1 MHFKCCTMGINSSQ
15 LEKEIADDR
24 ALCNE
29 RYFGLVN
36 FGNTCYCN
44 SVIQALFFCKPFR
57 ERVLQYRQ
65 SKSHKKETLLSCL
78 ADLFHAITTQKKS
91 VGQIAPKKF
100 ISKLKRENGAF
111 DNYLQQDAHEFLIY
125 ILNEISDILESEN
138 HAEQSH
144 RSELANGGIDKSEPC
159 ERSHNWI
166 KDIFQGC
173 LTNETR
179 CLTCENVRT
188 KDENFLDL
196 SVDVAQNSSIVYC
209 LKCFSDTEMMQSE
222 NKYYCEFCR
231 CKQEAQKCMRV
242 KKPPWILTLHLKRFK
257 YSEEMNSF
265 TKLSCRVVFPTELRL
280 PNTSGGAADQNWLYK
295 LTAVVVHSGSGPNR
309 GHYVTLVKSH
319 GLWLLFDDEVVDKI
333 CPVNLEDFF
342 GQSTAWTAKSSY
354 TAYILFYQAVQ
365 FSSPPVTPQE
375 SWTNPPPSSRP
386 TPEPREPGEKQAPY
400 EALNTL
406 DLSHFVKDV
415 TTTHSDEI

>member
-1 MHFKCCTMGINSSQ
+1 MRLSCCTMGLNSSQ

-24 ALCNE
+24 TLINE

-44 SVIQALFFCKPFR
+44 SVLQALFFCKPFR
-57 ERVLQYRQ
+57 EKVLQYRLT
-65 SKSHKKETLLSCL
+65 KSHKKETLLSCL

-100 ISKLKRENGAF
+100 ISRLKRENGAF

-125 ILNEISDILESEN
+125 ILNEISDILQ
-138 HAEQSH
+138 AEQQADQQL
-144 RSELANGGIDKSEPC
+144 RKA
-159 ERSHNWI
+159 ERSDNDKNPDSISADRSQNWI
-166 KDIFQGC
+166 QDIFQGC

-188 KDENFLDL
+188 KDEDFLDL
-196 SVDVAQNSSIVYC
+196 SVDIAQNCSIVYC
-209 LKCFSDTEMMQSE
+209 LKFFSDTEMMQSE

-242 KKPPWILTLHLKRFK
+242 KKPPLILALHLKRFK
-257 YSEEMNSF
+257 YSEEVNSF

-295 LTAVVVHSGSGPNR
+295 LIAVVVHSGSGPNR

-342 GQSTAWTAKSSY
+342 GQSKSSY
-354 TAYILFYQAVQ
+354 TAYILFYQASN
-365 FSSPPVTPQE
+365 FSSPALTPTG
-375 SWTNPPPSSRP
+375 S
-386 TPEPREPGEKQAPY
+386 
-400 EALNTL
+400 
-406 DLSHFVKDV
+406 
-415 TTTHSDEI
+415 

>member
-1 MHFKCCTMGINSSQ
+1 MRLRCCTMGLNSSQ

-24 ALCNE
+24 TLSNE

-44 SVIQALFFCKPFR
+44 SVLQALFFCKPFR
-57 ERVLQYRQ
+57 EKVLQYRL
-65 SKSHKKETLLSCL
+65 SRNNKKENLLSCL

-100 ISKLKRENGAF
+100 INRLKRENGAF

-125 ILNEISDILESEN
+125 ILNEIADILQ
-138 HAEQSH
+138 AEQPT
-144 RSELANGGIDKSEPC
+144 DKSNRFSDVGDDSG
-159 ERSHNWI
+159 RSNQSNNWI
-166 KDIFQGC
+166 KEIFQGC

-188 KDENFLDL
+188 KDEDFLDL

-242 KKPPWILTLHLKRFK
+242 KKPPLILALHLKRFK

-280 PNTSGGAADQNWLYK
+280 PNTSGGASDHNWLYK
-295 LTAVVVHSGSGPNR
+295 LIAVVVHSGSGPNR

-319 GLWLLFDDEVVDKI
+319 DLWLLFDDEVVDKI
-333 CPVNLEDFF
+333 CSVNLEDFF
-342 GQSTAWTAKSSY
+342 GQSTAWAAKSSY
-354 TAYILFYQAVQ
+354 TAYILFYEASNVA
-365 FSSPPVTPQE
+365 SSSVTPVT
-375 SWTNPPPSSRP
+375 S
-386 TPEPREPGEKQAPY
+386 
-400 EALNTL
+400 
-406 DLSHFVKDV
+406 
-415 TTTHSDEI
+415 